1 MKHPIINNLILL
13 FISVLLIVPFT
24 LSCIDIYTDYKNS
37 LESNRN
43 NQTVAYIEVYKPMV
57 DINGN
62 AYQYRTTLSY
72 SINNQNYKTT
82 IATTYPVAYAG
93 QSIIVYYEDGNP
105 YNVSPKITVERVSL
119 QDKVKLVLIM
129 LILTLVAFIVKTLND
144 VDKAYKYKN
153 ELKLRK
159 QEIKN
164 EQEKRKW

>member
-37 LESNRN
+37 LENNRN

-82 IATTYPVAYAG
+82 IATTYPVSYAG